1 VSAPPATAV
10 PTVSTPTTTRSLGD
24 LRPHGQNR
32 VVPALS
38 RDEFAALKEDIGR
51 RGLLVPLEITAAGVV
66 LDGHARLQ
74 ALHQLGLEHVEVRVL
89 APADELEHILRAALH
104 RRQLSASQWAALA
117 LKLLPYEELRE
128 QARERQQ
135 ANLRQRPER
144 AILPARGERTRDL
157 VAEIAGTAPRTA
169 QDAITVHEHD
179 PALFERV
186 LQGELKVHVAASKV
200 RRARRDAAIPPPPP
214 LPQGPFELILADPPW
229 SYGSPDSPFAPEQH
243 YPTMSLTELKALALP
258 AAEQCVLFLWAVNA
272 LHCEAHELLDAW
284 GFRARR
290 WRRRCAQA
298 ERDRAAA
305 QAGG

>member
-1 VSAPPATAV
+1 LEICAR
-10 PTVSTPTTTRSLGD
+10 TRK
-24 LRPHGQNR
+24 HR

-135 ANLRQRPER
+135 ANLRQRP
-144 AILPARGERTRDL
+144 PHSPGCDH
-157 VAEIAGTAPRTA
+157 GP
-169 QDAITVHEHD
+169 
-179 PALFERV
+179 
-186 LQGELKVHVAASKV
+186 
-200 RRARRDAAIPPPPP
+200 RARP
-214 LPQGPFELILADPPW
+214 
-229 SYGSPDSPFAPEQH
+229 GS
-243 YPTMSLTELKALALP
+243 
-258 AAEQCVLFLWAVNA
+258 V
-272 LHCEAHELLDAW
+272 
-284 GFRARR
+284 
-290 WRRRCAQA
+290 
-298 ERDRAAA
+298 
-305 QAGG
+305 